1 MALTEP
7 YGHAQTQ
14 PSYFLHTVL
23 AVFLPQ
29 NPSLCIMN
37 AGLIFRLWFLAMATM
52 LAMSSCQSPS
62 TPNTMLNPT
71 LSDLA
76 SALML
81 DTTEVSASRKTELN
95 ALASWTAQSLEE
107 KGSAD
112 LIFICTHNSR
122 RSHLSQVWAQ
132 TAADMLGLDGVRTYS
147 GGTEATAC
155 NPRTVEAMKRAGFE
169 VTTQDTLQ
177 GATNPTYLVQAG
189 STLDGMPCFSKTYG
203 HDVNPQ
209 SGFVAVMTC
218 VSADRGCPIV
228 YGADAR
234 FAVPYI
240 DPKVSDGTDQ
250 EAATYDARLRQI
262 GTEMLYLMGKVKG
275 DVEGLK
281 KAG

>member
-1 MALTEP
+1 
-7 YGHAQTQ
+7 
-14 PSYFLHTVL
+14 
-23 AVFLPQ
+23 
-29 NPSLCIMN
+29 MN
-37 AGLIFRLWFLAMATM
+37 AGLTFRFWFLAMAAM

-62 TPNTMLNPT
+62 TSNAMLNPS

-81 DTTEVSASRKTELN
+81 DTAEVPASRKTDLN

-132 TAADMLGLDGVRTYS
+132 TAADMLALDGIRTCS

-155 NPRTVEAMKRAGFE
+155 NPRTVDAMKRAGFE
-169 VTTQDTLQ
+169 VFTQDTLQ

-189 STLDGMPCFSKTYG
+189 STLKGMPCFSKTYG
-203 HDVNPQ
+203 HEANPQ
-209 SGFVAVMTC
+209 SGFAAVMTC
-218 VSADRGCPIV
+218 SSADRGCPIV

-250 EAATYDARLRQI
+250 EAATYDERLRQI
-262 GTEMLYLMGKVKG
+262 GTEMLYLMGKVKE